1 MFSECD
7 NCNEND
13 FATKLFT
20 TDIHKFKFLHL
31 FEKITLNFTSRG
43 QESGPGF
50 VSALIYG
57 FIQVNWPPEPLVSPL
72 WDNKNSIHPGSKLE
86 TLMLTFIFMRVILT
100 SWITRS
106 WWFLSQYLSYPSL
119 LVYLLH
125 RPPPFQ
131 VIAWS
136 QYGVFVE
143 HSWSPKYNPLLADLN
158 ADPKSHSFI
167 QMFWWHFFA

>member
-72 WDNKNSIHPGSKLE
+72 WDNKNSIHPGSKARNFDVDIYIYE
-86 TLMLTFIFMRVILT
+86 SDFDLMNHQILMIPL
-100 SWITRS
+100 SVP
-106 WWFLSQYLSYPSL
+106 FLSFPS
-119 LVYLLH
+119 
-125 RPPPFQ
+125 
-131 VIAWS
+131 
-136 QYGVFVE
+136 GV
-143 HSWSPKYNPLLADLN
+143 SS
-158 ADPKSHSFI
+158 S
-167 QMFWWHFFA
+167 